1 VRVALD
7 PPAAPVRSALAA
19 CPVLAGLAPEVMSAL
34 AGRSRSRELTAGGV
48 LFGAGDPADAVFVV
62 ASGSIVARV
71 VTERGAVAD
80 LSVARPPELIGHVDV
95 MAGDVRSCHA
105 VAVEPATVV
114 VVPASAVEEMLHASP
129 ATLRAL
135 AADLARIVRLQCD
148 AAARTLDTAPVRLAT
163 LLLDIARGGADRV
176 DFDGPQTLLAQRI
189 GVTRQTFNRALH
201 ALADR
206 GLVELVPGGRA
217 VTLDHKRLNAF
228 VQLHPFG
235 SAALSSW

>member
-1 VRVALD
+1 MRVALD

-34 AGRSRSRELTAGGV
+34 AGRSRWRELTAGGV

-62 ASGSIVARV
+62 ACGSVVARV

-114 VVPASAVEEMLHASP
+114 VIPAPAVEEMLHASP

-163 LLLDIARGGADRV
+163 LLLDIARGADRV

-217 VTLDHKRLNAF
+217 VTLDHKRLDAF
-228 VQLHPFG
+228 VRLHPFG